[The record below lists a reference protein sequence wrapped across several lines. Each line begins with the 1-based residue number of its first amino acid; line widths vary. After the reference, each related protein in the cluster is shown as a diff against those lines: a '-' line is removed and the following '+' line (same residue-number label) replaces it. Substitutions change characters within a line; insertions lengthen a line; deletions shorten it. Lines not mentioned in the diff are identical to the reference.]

1 MFSIFIDLYAV
12 IAIVFITGVS
22 FLIFRQ
28 KAMSAEGI
36 SRITEFS
43 FYLAVCVA
51 IVRATYA
58 VLTISS
64 TSQLGVPLSFCLMLL
79 FYAAVL
85 RLIALLIV
93 RFKKS
98 TET

>member
-1 MFSIFIDLYAV
+1 MFSIFIDLYAA
-12 IAIVFITGVS
+12 IAIVFITGIS
-22 FLIFRQ
+22 FLIYRH

-51 IVRATYA
+51 VIRAIYA
-58 VLTISS
+58 ILTISS

-79 FYAAVL
+79 LYATVL

-98 TET
+98 PET

>member
-1 MFSIFIDLYAV
+1 MISIFIDFYAV

-22 FLIFRQ
+22 FLIFRH
-28 KAMSAEGI
+28 KAISAEGI
-36 SRITEFS
+36 NRITEFS
-43 FYLAVCVA
+43 FYLSVCVA
-51 IVRATYA
+51 VIRAIYA

-79 FYAAVL
+79 LYAAVL
-85 RLIALLIV
+85 RLIALLVV

-98 TET
+98 PET